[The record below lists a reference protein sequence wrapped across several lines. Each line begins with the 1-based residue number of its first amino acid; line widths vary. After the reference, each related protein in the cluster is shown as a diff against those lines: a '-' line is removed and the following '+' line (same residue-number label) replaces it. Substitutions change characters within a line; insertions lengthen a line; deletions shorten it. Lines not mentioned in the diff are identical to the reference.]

1 MSLGPLMIDLRGAT
15 LSAAEAEWLAEPAVG
30 GVILFSRN
38 FVDLDQLRELVA
50 AIRAVREPELLIA
63 VDQEGGRVQRFR
75 EPFTRLPAMRS
86 IGHLYD
92 ARPERALRAAREIG
106 WLLAAEL
113 RSCDIDLSFAPVVDI
128 DRGLADVIGD
138 RAFHDDTDV
147 VSRLAIECAAGMKE
161 AGMAAVAKHFP
172 THAGAIADSHTSMA
186 VDNRESSDLLDDIG
200 PYRRL
205 IAAGLHGIMA
215 AHVRFPRVDAAPASF
230 SRWWL
235 KDQLRGEL
243 GFHGA
248 VFSDDLAMLGA
259 AVAPSAAER
268 AVMALDAG
276 CDVVL
281 LCNSPEDV
289 PATIERLNGMA
300 RPASQLRLMRLRGEL
315 HSAWTTVRA
324 SQRWQAARQLVE
336 ALLAQPTLELEG

>member
-1 MSLGPLMIDLRGAT
+1 MSLGPLMIDLRGAS
-15 LSAAEAEWLAEPAVG
+15 LSAEEADWLAEPAVG
-30 GVILFSRN
+30 GVILFTRN

-50 AIRAVREPELLIA
+50 AIRAVRNPQLLIA

-75 EPFTRLPAMRS
+75 EPFTRLPAMRV

-92 ARPERALRAAREIG
+92 VQPERALRAARDIG

-138 RAFHDDTDV
+138 RAFHREPDA
-147 VSRLAIECAAGMKE
+147 VSRLAIECAAGMKA

-186 VDNRESSDLLDDIG
+186 VDNREFTDLLDDID

-215 AHVRFPRVDAAPASF
+215 AHVRFPRADSAPASF

-235 KDQLRGEL
+235 KDQLRSEL

-259 AVAPSAAER
+259 AVAPTAAER
-268 AVMALDAG
+268 AVIALEAG
-276 CDVVL
+276 CDMVL
-281 LCNSPEDV
+281 LCNSPADV
-289 PATIERLNGMA
+289 PATIERLNGLV
-300 RPASQLRLMRLRGEL
+300 RPASQLRLMRLRGERPTDWATL
-315 HSAWTTVRA
+315 RA
-324 SQRWQAARQLVE
+324 SQRWQAARQLVD

>member
-1 MSLGPLMIDLRGAT
+1 MSLGPLMIDLRGAS
-15 LSAAEAEWLAEPAVG
+15 LSADEADWLAEPAVG
-30 GVILFSRN
+30 GVILFTRN
-38 FVDLDQLRELVA
+38 FVDLDQLRELIA

-75 EPFTRLPAMRS
+75 EPFTRLPAMRT

-92 ARPERALRAAREIG
+92 AQPERALRAAREIG

-113 RSCDIDLSFAPVVDI
+113 RSLDIDLSFAPVVDI

-138 RAFHDDTDV
+138 RAFHRESDV
-147 VSRLAIECAAGMKE
+147 VARLAIESTAGMKD

-186 VDNRESSDLLDDIG
+186 VDNRDFTALLDDID

-215 AHVRFPRVDAAPASF
+215 AHVRFPRADSAPASF
-230 SRWWL
+230 SSWWL
-235 KDQLRGEL
+235 RDQLRGEL

-268 AVMALDAG
+268 AVIALEAG

-281 LCNSPEDV
+281 LCNSPADV
-289 PATIERLNGMA
+289 PETIERLSGWVH
-300 RPASQLRLMRLRGEL
+300 PASQLRLMRLRGERHTEWATL
-315 HSAWTTVRA
+315 RA
-324 SQRWQAARQLVE
+324 SQRWQAARQLVDG
-336 ALLAQPTLELEG
+336 LLAQPTLELEG